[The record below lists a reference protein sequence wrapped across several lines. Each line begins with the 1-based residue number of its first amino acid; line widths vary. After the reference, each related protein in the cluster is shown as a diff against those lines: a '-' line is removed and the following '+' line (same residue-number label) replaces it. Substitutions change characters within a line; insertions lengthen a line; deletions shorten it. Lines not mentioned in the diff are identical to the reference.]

1 MGSGSTAEE
10 VAVFDT
16 PDEETARKQ
25 MEHVQAYL
33 DDQAESFRD
42 YIPEETKR
50 VENAVLEQRG
60 KYVILCVSG
69 DPDKAEE
76 IIEKA
81 FK

>member
-1 MGSGSTAEE
+1 M
-10 VAVFDT
+10 
-16 PDEETARKQ
+16 
-25 MEHVQAYL
+25 QAYL